1 MNKDFLDSCIKLFE
15 YYKSLADKAMAQV
28 SEEKLFWQYNEDS
41 NSIAIIVH
49 HLWGNMLSRWT
60 DFLTADGEKEWR
72 DRDAEFEN
80 IAESRQALL
89 VKWEE
94 GWQCLF
100 SALRPLTGADLERLI
115 YIRNQGH
122 TVTEAITRQLAHY
135 ASHVGQIIYIAK
147 MVSNQPWQTL
157 SIAKGASKGFNEEK
171 FAQEKSKQHFTDE
184 FKDISDK

>member
-1 MNKDFLDSCIKLFE
+1 MNQNFLDSSIKLFE
-15 YYKSLADKAMAQV
+15 YYKSLAEKAMAQV
-28 SEEKLFWQYNEDS
+28 SEEQLFWQYNENS
-41 NSIAIIVH
+41 NSIAIIIH

-80 IAESRQALL
+80 TAESKEALFA
-89 VKWEE
+89 KWEA
-94 GWQCLF
+94 GWECLLR
-100 SALRPLTGADLERLI
+100 ALRPLNASDLERI
-115 YIRNQGH
+115 VYIRNQGH

-147 MVSNQPWQTL
+147 MAAQQPWQTL
-157 SIAKGASKGFNEEK
+157 SIAKGTSKEFNEEK

-184 FKDISDK
+184 LKE

>member
-1 MNKDFLDSCIKLFE
+1 MNKNFLDSCIKLFE
-15 YYKSLADKAMAQV
+15 YYKSQAEQAMAQV
-28 SEEKLFWQYNEDS
+28 SEEKLFWRYNEES

-60 DFLTADGEKEWR
+60 DFLAADGEKEWR
-72 DRDAEFEN
+72 DRDAEFEHT
-80 IAESRQALL
+80 AESKQALL
-89 VKWEE
+89 AKWEE

-100 SALRPLTGADLERLI
+100 SALRPLNASDLERTV

-135 ASHVGQIIYIAK
+135 SSHVGQIIYIAK
-147 MVSNQPWQTL
+147 MTAQQPWQTL
-157 SIAKGASKGFNEEK
+157 SIAKGASKNFNREK

-184 FKDISDK
+184 FKDK